1 VHFEKSVELVAKVID
16 AVGVAV
22 IVVWRRTRDDAHRAI
37 QSRLGSAV
45 PRLPARPE
53 TSRVFDKV

>member
-22 IVVWRRTRDDAHRAI
+22 IVVRRRTRDDAHRAI

-45 PRLPARPE
+45 PRPARPE